1 MSEQRSDRR
10 LTRSAD
16 NVVIA
21 GVCAGVA
28 DYFGLKTG
36 GVRLV
41 TLLLILFGGL
51 SIWVYIIL
59 WIVVPRG
66 NRRLSGEK

>member
-1 MSEQRSDRR
+1 MSEQRNDRR

-28 DYFGLKTG
+28 DYFGLNV
-36 GVRLV
+36 GVLRLV

-51 SIWVYIIL
+51 SIWVYLIL
-59 WIVVPRG
+59 WLVLPRG
-66 NRRLSGEK
+66 SRRLSGEK

>member
-1 MSEQRSDRR
+1 MSEQRNDRR

-28 DYFGLKTG
+28 DYFGLNVG
-36 GVRLV
+36 CCV
-41 TLLLILFGGL
+41 
-51 SIWVYIIL
+51 W
-59 WIVVPRG
+59 
-66 NRRLSGEK
+66 

>member
-1 MSEQRSDRR
+1 MSEQRNDRR

-28 DYFGLKTG
+28 DYFGLNV
-36 GVRLV
+36 GVLRLV

-51 SIWVYIIL
+51 SIWVYLIL
-59 WIVVPRG
+59 WLVLPRG
-66 NRRLSGEK
+66 SRQLSGEK

>member
-1 MSEQRSDRR
+1 MSEQRDDRR

-28 DYFGLKTG
+28 DYFGLNV
-36 GVRLV
+36 GVLRLV

-51 SIWVYIIL
+51 SIWVYLIL
-59 WIVVPRG
+59 WLVLPRG
-66 NRRLSGEK
+66 SRRLSGEK